1 MFVLNIDENEKD
13 NGLCPRMKRILQPS
27 SWSNCIFN
35 ICLMMIMMM
44 IMIIIMIMIMPMIM
58 LTAMVIYS
66 LYEFRFGFR
75 QSMIGFDLKDR
86 VDKDSWAE
94 IFHFILHFNFSLHLY
109 R

>member
-1 MFVLNIDENEKD
+1 MFVLYIDENEKD
-13 NGLCPRMKRILQPS
+13 NGLCPRMKRVSQPS

-44 IMIIIMIMIMPMIM
+44 IRIMIMIMIMIMPMIM

-86 VDKDSWAE
+86 VDEDSWAE
-94 IFHFILHFNFSLHLY
+94 NVQIIFVF
-109 R
+109 